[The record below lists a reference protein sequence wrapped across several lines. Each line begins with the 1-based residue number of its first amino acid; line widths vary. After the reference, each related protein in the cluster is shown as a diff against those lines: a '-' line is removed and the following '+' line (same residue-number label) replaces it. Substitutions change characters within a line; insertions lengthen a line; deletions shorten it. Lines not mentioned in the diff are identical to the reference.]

1 MNKNLNIDTYRKKR
15 RKKNFYKHL
24 KYFIVIFLV
33 LGFLTLIWNF
43 FINQRIY
50 SQDTSNFPVS
60 LSGNSPLDFQRNET
74 GFSVLTNKQLDFYS
88 LSGIKL
94 RTVNN
99 TATLPVISSCNDKTL
114 LYEQGGTG
122 YSVEKSNGTLTKNVV
137 ENKIILGKV
146 AENGNV
152 ALVTEDEKYACSLVI
167 YGSSSNQIFKWN
179 SAENIVIDF
188 CFTDN
193 GNGCVVATMGANNGI
208 TKGTVYGLNF
218 TNKQELFKTNIGD
231 CMPIAINCDRGSI
244 HIVCEDR
251 LVFLDNKGSVLKE
264 KTYIDKLFK
273 YALTKNNYI
282 VTLFGEESKYT
293 SILIVYDS
301 YGEEVAQMHFKEKI
315 RNIDSDGNN
324 IIVLTDNSV
333 ICCDMKLNILN
344 TVNNKQNV
352 DSIICIDSFAYDIS
366 MNRIYKFA
374 LK

>member
-1 MNKNLNIDTYRKKR
+1 MNKNLNIDVYRKKR
-15 RKKNFYKHL
+15 RKKNFYKYL
-24 KYFIVIFLV
+24 KYFIVVFLALV
-33 LGFLTLIWNF
+33 FLTLVWNF
-43 FINQRIY
+43 FINQRIC
-50 SQDTSNFPVS
+50 SQDTSNFPVL
-60 LSGNSPLDFQRNET
+60 LSGDSAIDFQRNET

-99 TATLPVISSCNDKTL
+99 TVTLPMINSCKDKTL

-122 YSVEKSNGTLTKNVV
+122 YSVEKSNETLTKNIV

-167 YGSSSNQIFKWN
+167 YDRSSNQIFKWN
-179 SAENIVIDF
+179 LAENIIIDF
-188 CFTDN
+188 CFTDS
-193 GNGCVVATMGANNGI
+193 GNGCVVTTMGANDGI

-218 TNKQELFKTNIGD
+218 TSKQELFKTNMGD
-231 CMPIAINCDRGSI
+231 CIPIAISCDRGNI
-244 HIVCEDR
+244 HIICENR
-251 LVFLDNKGSVLKE
+251 LVFLDHKGSVLKE
-264 KTYIDKLFK
+264 KAYVDKLFK
-273 YALTKNNYI
+273 YVLTQNNYI
-282 VTLFGEESKYT
+282 VMLFGEESK
-293 SILIVYDS
+293 SMASLVVYDGF
-301 YGEEVAQMHFKEKI
+301 GEEIAQTQFKEKI
-315 RNIDSDGNN
+315 RNIDSDGRN

-333 ICCDMKLNILN
+333 ICCDMQLKILN

-352 DSIICIDSFAYDIS
+352 DSVICIDSFAYDIS